1 VIRLEIS
8 ENYKYARIQYAL
20 ECIPKYED
28 THQPDSSACL
38 NVQRIIANCTT
49 DIGRGSA
56 IHRTVNAVRKG
67 KALYGVSLI
76 DVSQYT

>member
-1 VIRLEIS
+1 MHY
-8 ENYKYARIQYAL
+8 NTFQ
-20 ECIPKYED
+20 D

-49 DIGRGSA
+49 DVGRGST
-56 IHRTVNAVRKG
+56 IHGTVNTVRKG

-76 DVSQYT
+76 DVSQSA